1 MACDN
6 PEICTPC
13 GVVDADWVENPLSGS
28 AWGWLAVGAIG
39 LVGAVVMYREK
50 QKSKTWSCRAAM
62 TCTHFTKTNKW
73 QARSNIDNSLD
84 LHDTAPD
91 NLKDLV
97 LEITAPEYKTYTLT
111 KPAVMTEGLPEFLP

>member
-1 MACDN
+1 MSNTCA
-6 PEICTPC
+6 PC
-13 GVVDADWVENPLSGS
+13 AFAETLDGAENPLSGP
-28 AWGWLAVGAIG
+28 AWGWLAVGAVA
-39 LVGAVVMYREK
+39 LVGAAVIYREK

-97 LEITAPEYKTYTLT
+97 LEITAPDYKTYTLT
-111 KPAVMTEGLPEFLP
+111 KPAVMTEGLPEFVP